1 MKQIS
6 VCLLAFLLAA
16 CAGNPPA
23 WWNPNNRYGS
33 VEQNEAQRT
42 VVPQTPVV
50 MEESLDPLPDR
61 SYEEEVITPLP
72 DEENENDTGSSSAQN
87 DEDELP
93 QPRVLSA
100 A

>member
-6 VCLLAFLLAA
+6 VCLLVLLLAA

-33 VEQNEAQRT
+33 VEQNETQP
-42 VVPQTPVV
+42 VVPKTPVV
-50 MEESLDPLPDR
+50 MEETLAPLPDR

-72 DEENENDTGSSSAQN
+72 DEENENETGSSSAQN

-93 QPRVLSA
+93 QPSVLSA